1 MKRPGGPLAARA
13 LHFFWVAD
21 CSGSMST
28 DGKIQSLNNA
38 AREALPNM
46 RRVAEENP
54 NAAVLVRV
62 LAFSSGA
69 RWLVAEPTP
78 VASFSWVDL
87 EAGGVTDLGAALSM
101 LAKELHVPP
110 MTSRALPPVLVLVSD
125 GQPTD
130 NFEQGLA
137 ELLAEPWGQRAV
149 RIAIAIG
156 RDTDYEVLERF
167 IGNPRIN
174 PLTANHPDELVRYI
188 HWASTAVLQSASS
201 PRIDPDATGPPVG
214 VAIPTPPSAP
224 PADVAPTW

>member
-13 LHFFWVAD
+13 LHFFWIAD
-21 CSGSMST
+21 CSGSLSA

-46 RRVAEENP
+46 RRVA
-54 NAAVLVRV
+54 
-62 LAFSSGA
+62 
-69 RWLVAEPTP
+69 
-78 VASFSWVDL
+78 
-87 EAGGVTDLGAALSM
+87 GGVTDLGAALSM
-101 LAKELHVPP
+101 VAKELHVPP

-125 GQPTD
+125 GQPID

-167 IGNPRIN
+167 IGNPKIN

-188 HWASTAVLQSASS
+188 NWASTAVLQSASS
-201 PRIDPDATGPPVG
+201 PRIDPAATGPPVG

>member
-13 LHFFWVAD
+13 LHFFWIAD
-21 CSGSMST
+21 CSGSMSA

-46 RRVAEENP
+46 RRVAEENRTP
-54 NAAVLVRV
+54 PCLCACWPSPV
-62 LAFSSGA
+62 A

-101 LAKELHVPP
+101 VTKELHVPP
-110 MTSRALPPVLVLVSD
+110 MTSRALPPALVLVSD

-156 RDTDYEVLERF
+156 RDTDYEVLERI
-167 IGNPRIN
+167 IGNPMIN

-188 HWASTAVLQSASS
+188 NWASTAVLQSASS
-201 PRIDPDATGPPVG
+201 PRIDPAATGPPVG

>member
-13 LHFFWVAD
+13 LHFFWIAD
-21 CSGSMST
+21 CSGSLSA

-46 RRVAEENP
+46 RRVA
-54 NAAVLVRV
+54 
-62 LAFSSGA
+62 
-69 RWLVAEPTP
+69 
-78 VASFSWVDL
+78 
-87 EAGGVTDLGAALSM
+87 GGVTDLGAALSM
-101 LAKELHVPP
+101 VAKELHVPP

-125 GQPTD
+125 GQPID

-167 IGNPRIN
+167 IGNPMIN

-188 HWASTAVLQSASS
+188 NWASTAVLQSASS
-201 PRIDPDATGPPVG
+201 PRIDPAATGPPVG

>member
-13 LHFFWVAD
+13 LHFFWIAD
-21 CSGSMST
+21 CSGSMGT

-101 LAKELHVPP
+101 
-110 MTSRALPPVLVLVSD
+110 
-125 GQPTD
+125 
-130 NFEQGLA
+130 
-137 ELLAEPWGQRAV
+137 
-149 RIAIAIG
+149 
-156 RDTDYEVLERF
+156 
-167 IGNPRIN
+167 
-174 PLTANHPDELVRYI
+174 
-188 HWASTAVLQSASS
+188 
-201 PRIDPDATGPPVG
+201 
-214 VAIPTPPSAP
+214 VA
-224 PADVAPTW
+224 

>member
-13 LHFFWVAD
+13 LHFFWIAD
-21 CSGSMST
+21 CSGSMSA

-54 NAAVLVRV
+54 NAAVLVRL

-69 RWLVAEPTP
+69 RWLVAEPT
-78 VASFSWVDL
+78 
-87 EAGGVTDLGAALSM
+87 ALSM
-101 LAKELHVPP
+101 VAKELHVPP

-167 IGNPRIN
+167 IGNPKIN

-188 HWASTAVLQSASS
+188 NWASTAVLQSASS
-201 PRIDPDATGPPVG
+201 PRIDPAATGPPVG

>member
-13 LHFFWVAD
+13 LHFFWIAD
-21 CSGSMST
+21 CSGSMSA

-38 AREALPNM
+38 AREALPHM

-62 LAFSSGA
+62 LAFASGA

-101 LAKELHVPP
+101 LAKELQVPP

-137 ELLAEPWGQRAV
+137 ELLAEPWGRRAV

-156 RDTDYEVLERF
+156 RDTDHEVLERF
-167 IGNPRIN
+167 IGNPKIT

-201 PRIDPDATGPPVG
+201 PRVDPAATNPPVG
-214 VAIPTPPSAP
+214 VDIPTPPTAP
-224 PADVAPTW
+224 AADIAPTW